1 MTYCNYE
8 GCPLT
13 ACEKHPKKH
22 PADVEAEDQSGNCYN
37 LWAWRE
43 QRKGMRVGEAY
54 SIFHNI
60 DDPEITDE
68 EKGLAIWRVVR
79 METHNSVAPRTT
91 ARSWERKSAWSASR
105 ARSGCCSASSFRLP
119 CPG

>member
-1 MTYCNYE
+1 MKCCNYE

-22 PADVEAEDQSGNCYN
+22 PADVEAEDLSGNCAS
-37 LWAWRE
+37 LWTWRE

-60 DDPEITDE
+60 DDPKITDGSE
-68 EKGLAIWRVVR
+68 EHTSELQ
-79 METHNSVAPRTT
+79 SP
-91 ARSWERKSAWSASR
+91 S
-105 ARSGCCSASSFRLP
+105 
-119 CPG
+119 

>member
-54 SIFHNI
+54 SIFLNI

-79 METHNSVAPRTT
+79 METHNSVTKAAMLKVIRYLLGLCF
-91 ARSWERKSAWSASR
+91 E
-105 ARSGCCSASSFRLP
+105 LP
-119 CPG
+119 EG